1 MELDY
6 VVIRSTAASVGLR
19 YFDSGMEGIQLEERR
34 LSEVEHAELSQDP
47 RTNVIAA
54 SMPMRLIEPTEVH
67 DVQAT
72 LGTATW
78 GVEAVMATRSPF
90 DGSGI
95 TVSVLDT
102 GIDPT
107 HEAFQGIK
115 LKRKNFTNESE
126 DDQQGHGTHCAGTI
140 FGQDVGGY
148 RIGVARGIEQALIC
162 KVLGSGGGSSA
173 TLARAIQ
180 WSVNEGAHVISM
192 SLGID
197 FPGFVAEMVKRGL
210 DINAATSIALK
221 GYRDNIN
228 LFNALKQQVEAMAA
242 FEQGTVIVAASGNE
256 SKRPKYEIDVAPPAS
271 SVGLAVG
278 ALRQTAEGLSVAPFS
293 NSNVDVSAPGVD
305 VVSAKLR
312 GGLISKSGTSM
323 AVPHVA
329 GVAALWAQKLISATG
344 RVEPK
349 ALMAQ
354 LIAKVNTATL
364 AAGFRKADVGTG
376 IIQAPAN

>member
-1 MELDY
+1 
-6 VVIRSTAASVGLR
+6 
-19 YFDSGMEGIQLEERR
+19 
-34 LSEVEHAELSQDP
+34 
-47 RTNVIAA
+47 
-54 SMPMRLIEPTEVH
+54 
-67 DVQAT
+67 
-72 LGTATW
+72 
-78 GVEAVMATRSPF
+78 
-90 DGSGI
+90 
-95 TVSVLDT
+95 VSVLDT

-107 HEAFQGIK
+107 HEAFKGVKI
-115 LKRKNFTNESE
+115 KRKNFTNEGE
-126 DDQQGHGTHCAGTI
+126 DAQNGHGTHCAGTI

-162 KVLGSGGGSSA
+162 KVLGAGGGSSA

-210 DINAATSIALK
+210 DVNPATSIALK

-242 FEQGTVIVAASGNE
+242 FEQGTIIVAASGNE
-256 SKRPKYEIDVAPPAS
+256 SKRPDYRIDVAPPAS

-278 ALRQTAEGLSVAPFS
+278 ALGQTANGLSVAPFS
-293 NSNVDVSAPGVD
+293 NANVDVSAPGVD
-305 VVSAKLR
+305 VISAKLG

-323 AVPHVA
+323 ATPHAA
-329 GVAALWAQKLISATG
+329 GVAALWAQKLISESR

-349 ALMAQ
+349 VLSAHV
-354 LIAKVNTATL
+354 IAGVNTATL
-364 AAGFRKADVGTG
+364 AAGFKKADVGTG
-376 IIQAPAN
+376 IVQAPAA